1 MFVSLAAVHVELEAL
16 ARDFDASALSGAEAV
31 RALDELGVVRRLT
44 DGLLAKVAK
53 RVDDTSAHARS
64 GARDAAHCYARS
76 VGCDTSEARRAIET
90 AKKLEGLPTVDT
102 AVREGRLSAQQAQMI
117 AAAASRNPEAEG
129 KLLAAAAEGMVPLKD
144 ACIAAHAEVEDQVTR
159 SQRQRATRSF
169 RMWTADDG
177 MVEGHFKLQPEV
189 GGRVKQLIDHETQRV
204 FRARRKDGVR
214 EPHDRY
220 AADALVDLLLGDRT
234 MKSKS
239 SVTTHVIV
247 DHGALVRG
255 ETVPGERCEIPG
267 VGPVSVTWARE
278 LLGEAF
284 LTAIIKKGRDITTV
298 AHLGRHVP
306 AELQT
311 AMIVGGRECDI
322 EGCHSRGYLERDH
335 CQVDF
340 AKRGPTAWWNLT
352 WLCSVHHRRKT
363 KGWRLGRRDEGTGKR
378 PLRPPGNPA
387 TAA

>member
-1 MFVSLAAVHVELEAL
+1 MFVSLTAIHVELEAL
-16 ARDFDASALSGAEAV
+16 ARDLDAAALSGAEAL
-31 RALDELGVVRRLT
+31 RALDELGVIRRLT

-53 RVDDTSAHARS
+53 RVHDTSAYERS
-64 GARDAAHCYARS
+64 GARDAAHCYARTL
-76 VGCDTSEARRAIET
+76 GCDTSEARRAIET
-90 AKKLEGLPTVDT
+90 ATKLAQLPTVDL

-117 AAAASRNPEAEG
+117 TAAASLNPDAAGSLVAAAAQ
-129 KLLAAAAEGMVPLKD
+129 GMVPLKD
-144 ACIAAHAEVEDQVTR
+144 ACIAARAEVEDQAAR
-159 SQRQRATRSF
+159 SQRQRAARSF

-189 GGRVKQLIDHETQRV
+189 GGRVKQLVDHETGRV
-204 FRARRKDGVR
+204 FRGRRRDGTH
-214 EPHDRY
+214 EAHDRY
-220 AADALVDLLLGDRT
+220 AADAFVELLFGQRRA
-234 MKSKS
+234 KST
-239 SVTTHVIV
+239 VTTHVVI
-247 DHGALVRG
+247 DHAALVRG

-278 LLGEAF
+278 ILGDSF
-284 LTAIIKKGRDITTV
+284 LTAIIKKGRDIATV

-306 AELQT
+306 AEVQT

-322 EGCHSRGYLERDH
+322 EGCHNRGYLERDH
-335 CQVDF
+335 CEIDY

-378 PLRPPGNPA
+378 PLRPPGTPA